1 MGEAY
6 AQESYSKFNRHKER
20 GTYDA
25 ETIHN
30 IINTTSVLH
39 VSFTDPASPFPVVL
53 PMIGQVGQFA
63 EDTEPHL
70 YLHGYVS
77 SRIMKVTSSSSSNN
91 DNNEKPQGLPMT
103 VAATKV
109 DGFVLALSPFS
120 HSYNY
125 RSALVFGHATLLP
138 SSDDPETLWAME
150 LITDSVVPGRWQHT
164 RVPPT
169 PSEMTST
176 RIIKLRIASATAKV
190 RVGPASS
197 ERRDL
202 KDPDVAGKIWQ
213 GVVPVWE
220 HFGEPVTTIE
230 AKAAGGGVAQV
241 PEHVRR
247 FVEAENANAEE
258 YAVGAATATEKQGKE
273 EGEEEED

>member
-6 AQESYSKFNRHKER
+6 TQESYSRFNRHKER

-30 IINTTSVLH
+30 IVNTTSVLH
-39 VSFTDPASPFPVVL
+39 VSFADPASPFPVML
-53 PMIGQVGQFA
+53 PMIGQIGQYEA
-63 EDTEPHL
+63 DVEPHL

-77 SRIMKVTSSSSSNN
+77 TRIMKVTSSS
-91 DNNEKPQGLPMT
+91 NEDDGQPQGLAMT
-103 VAATKV
+103 ITATKV
-109 DGFVLALSPFS
+109 DGLVLALSPFS

-125 RSALVFGHATLLP
+125 RSAILFGHAALLP
-138 SSDDPETLWAME
+138 SSDNPETLWAME

-169 PSEMTST
+169 SSELTST
-176 RIIKLRIASATAKV
+176 RIIKVRIASATAKV
-190 RVGPASS
+190 RAAPAAS

-202 KDPDVAGKIWQ
+202 KDPDVVGKVWQ

-220 HFGEPVTTIE
+220 HFGEPVTN
-230 AKAAGGGVAQV
+230 KAAGGVSEI
-241 PEHVRR
+241 PEHVAR
-247 FVEAENANAEE
+247 FVEAENANSEE
-258 YAVGAATATEKQGKE
+258 YAVGVAGERKAD
-273 EGEEEED
+273 EEEE